1 MSKHLSDSK
10 ITSHHIIPRSR
21 IKKGQKIPNNIVK
34 VSHLE
39 HDRYHQLF
47 GNKTPEEILLYLVQ
61 TFWGNNTG
69 HIHKFLWEYEK

>member
-1 MSKHLSDSK
+1 MKVSDSK

-21 IKKGQKIPNNIVK
+21 IKKGQKIANNIVK

-47 GNKTPEEILLYLVQ
+47 ANKTPEEILLYLTA
-61 TFWGNNTG
+61 TFWGNNVG
-69 HIHKFLWEYEK
+69 HIHKFLWEYEN